1 MVLSF
6 LDALDTFDRGL
17 PSERLHS
24 KSQSRPVSLPSSR
37 NNSTTSLSSLRS
49 EPGKPTPSNNASSK
63 PSGFSKLFGKGKKE
77 KKDTDKKKVITS
89 RHSSAATVA
98 TRMALDIKYKQAHP
112 TLGLGPRLVPTQS
125 VPNITPQELELR
137 KPHSGPPALI
147 AQIGRTDMPVLTK
160 VISGDE
166 ADDPD
171 EFERMRDDWRQRK
184 IPDLQLLQVLEGRT
198 PPASAPGSGSNSVS
212 NSGTTTPQNGL
223 ITPPQV
229 PASKVVE
236 REGVRLLSVDAALLK
251 ERPKPVRR
259 HTPIG
264 GRYRKDDNGV
274 WKK

>member
-6 LDALDTFDRGL
+6 LDALDTLDRGM
-17 PSERLHS
+17 PSDRAYS
-24 KSQSRPVSLPSSR
+24 KPQSRPVSLPSSR
-37 NNSTTSLSSLRS
+37 NNSSSSLSSLRS
-49 EPGKPTPSNNASSK
+49 EPGKSSSNASSK

-77 KKDTDKKKVITS
+77 KKDTDKKQIITS
-89 RHSSAATVA
+89 KHSSAATVA

-112 TLGLGPRLVPTQS
+112 GLGLPPRLVPTQS

-171 EFERMRDDWRQRK
+171 DFERMRDEWRERK
-184 IPDLQLLQVLEGRT
+184 IPDVQLLQILEGRT
-198 PPASAPGSGSNSVS
+198 PPASAPGSAS
-212 NSGTTTPQNGL
+212 NSGTTTPRNGMV
-223 ITPPQV
+223 TPPQI
-229 PASKVVE
+229 PASHVIE
-236 REGVRLLSVDAALLK
+236 REGVRLLSVDDALLK

-264 GRYRKDDNGV
+264 GRYRRDEKGV